1 MNTFGSLLNTSSFS
15 PELFHRLAFLH
26 FLRKLAC
33 QVAFII
39 IASKVIFR
47 KNATRA
53 RPQANPCNNSGEGA
67 KEHEKKYL
75 KNDENSFMFR
85 HQSEFHNNEPPDWSF
100 KVVKTFKD
108 PLSRQI
114 GEAMLIKNHQGI
126 LLNSKAEFHQPPIV
140 KIRHEIVTGLDE

>member
-1 MNTFGSLLNTSSFS
+1 MASDGCGRDDCPVCKMEGGGKMCLKGNINYEDKCNLCGEDDAKYFGESSRN
-15 PELFHRLAFLH
+15 LY
-26 FLRKLAC
+26 
-33 QVAFII
+33 
-39 IASKVIFR
+39 
-47 KNATRA
+47 TR
-53 RPQANPCNNSGEGA
+53 A
-67 KEHEKKYL
+67 KEHEKKFL

-108 PLSRQI
+108 PLSRQV

-140 KIRHEIVTGLDE
+140 KIRQQIITGLDE